1 MSMKFRLGTESVIFK
16 SWLIC
21 LSNALDT
28 GRCSKL
34 IQCLICD
41 LNLTVYPPHI
51 KNITALKITR
61 VMPLYLLDAM
71 WTLTVCI
78 F

>member
-1 MSMKFRLGTESVIFK
+1 MR
-16 SWLIC
+16 
-21 LSNALDT
+21 
-28 GRCSKL
+28 L
-34 IQCLICD
+34 IQVVAKI
-41 LNLTVYPPHI
+41 NTVSNMRLKFDSILAISPPPHI